1 MAKCQ
6 DYNRIKTVMDV
17 KADAD
22 VFGPDGRLD
31 IMKIQPLICD
41 TARRGYHGVGPRLG
55 DAFSV
60 GKALQ
65 S

>member
-1 MAKCQ
+1 
-6 DYNRIKTVMDV
+6 MDV
-17 KADAD
+17 KADA
-22 VFGPDGRLD
+22 GYLD

-41 TARRGYHGVGPRLG
+41 TARRGYYGVGPRLAE
-55 DAFSV
+55 AFSV